1 MKAECA
7 VAAGLDP
14 KEDLSLWDVFKG
26 ALTARLDDDMA
37 RTAEDAHIT
46 DGNGLLLQKLVRAML
61 TTPPCCYLQ
70 SRCWLFAINDAGSL
84 PEVCRGCFLADVVLS
99 QVHTQTSE
107 ALKPVSENLQP

>member
-26 ALTARLDDDMA
+26 ALTACLDDDMA

-46 DGNGLLLQKLVRAML
+46 DGNGLLLQKLVRAM
-61 TTPPCCYLQ
+61 TTPPCYYLQ
-70 SRCWLFAINDAGSL
+70 SWRWLFSIDDVGVLRYVEDASWQMS
-84 PEVCRGCFLADVVLS
+84 C
-99 QVHTQTSE
+99 
-107 ALKPVSENLQP
+107 